1 VNRVCPSTEVASNS
15 LPQTD
20 EGGVEGDEMQMAL
33 RVLKFR
39 VMVMVMRVSTLLGVG
54 HLYLALT

>member
-20 EGGVEGDEMQMAL
+20 EGGVEGDEDADGSEGTK
-33 RVLKFR
+33 V
-39 VMVMVMRVSTLLGVG
+39 
-54 HLYLALT
+54 